1 MALDGTAV
9 VLLTTTANVITI
21 SIAVYTLYN
30 KVTKLIENKIREI
43 VRDEINK
50 QLKK

>member
-1 MALDGTAV
+1 MALDGIGIV
-9 VLLTTTANVITI
+9 ILTLTGNILTIGIAIT
-21 SIAVYTLYN
+21 TLYR
-30 KVTKLIENKIREI
+30 KLSNVFENKIREI